1 MFPTSGGC
9 DTKVTFFVIALNVN
23 KLLSCDV
30 LRIYAPL
37 QVSCHLT
44 RSVNIHR
51 TVCHNPFYNK
61 LFHDCA
67 PYATYFVRPTEAYK
81 TTLFIIYLEIFFI
94 CCLNDYLNVCTY
106 LTGVD
111 KVLLKLAKEHFL
123 YSFLYLITLTFLCN
137 DFGLFYSFIETIKM
151 ILV

>member
-51 TVCHNPFYNK
+51 TVCHNPFYTK
-61 LFHDCA
+61 LSLYCT
-67 PYATYFVRPTEAYK
+67 PYAANYVCPADAYK
-81 TTLFIIYLEIFFI
+81 I
-94 CCLNDYLNVCTY
+94 
-106 LTGVD
+106 
-111 KVLLKLAKEHFL
+111 
-123 YSFLYLITLTFLCN
+123 TFL
-137 DFGLFYSFIETIKM
+137 
-151 ILV
+151 

>member
-37 QVSCHLT
+37 QVSCHFT

-94 CCLNDYLNVCTY
+94 CCFNDYLNVCTY

-123 YSFLYLITLTFLCN
+123 YSFLY
-137 DFGLFYSFIETIKM
+137 
-151 ILV
+151 

>member
-1 MFPTSGGC
+1 MGVSPNISLFLKPSMSIIWLSC
-9 DTKVTFFVIALNVN
+9 DVSHLWWVWYKEACFAITYSVN

-94 CCLNDYLNVCTY
+94 CCFNDYLNVCTY

-123 YSFLYLITLTFLCN
+123 YSFLY
-137 DFGLFYSFIETIKM
+137 
-151 ILV
+151 

>member
-23 KLLSCDV
+23 KLLSCDL

-81 TTLFIIYLEIFFI
+81 TTLYKIYYFKTIIPNAVFWSEHRK
-94 CCLNDYLNVCTY
+94 
-106 LTGVD
+106 G
-111 KVLLKLAKEHFL
+111 VLLHTALGELPSHAKREYTYGNL
-123 YSFLYLITLTFLCN
+123 S
-137 DFGLFYSFIETIKM
+137 
-151 ILV
+151 